1 MDKLK
6 SFVWLDFVTVKPYLT
21 GKNVWVFV
29 AMALFMTV
37 TSGSISSG
45 IYVGMMLGTLFIGYS
60 FAVGEKS
67 DMDALYITLSVNRK
81 TVVLGR
87 YIFTLLLNVCVVAFV
102 CIVALVGLP
111 IARLAGI
118 GSDGVG
124 DALWT
129 GVLLAALFAAVQA
142 IQLPIFFKYNYAKAK
157 VISIAPFV
165 ALMAAFVTF
174 TTIAKGTETVN
185 RVTGFIDNLN
195 LSWLIACAVLALVI
209 IMLGSYKLSLSFYKK
224 REF

>member
-6 SFVWLDFVTVKPYLT
+6 SFVWLDFVTVKPYFF
-21 GKNVWVFV
+21 GKNILVFV
-29 AMALFMTV
+29 ATALFMTV

-102 CIVALVGLP
+102 CSVALVGLP
-111 IARLAGI
+111 IARLVGI
-118 GSDGVG
+118 GGDGVG

-129 GVLLAALFAAVQA
+129 GVLLAALFAVVQA

-165 ALMAAFVTF
+165 ALMAAFVAF

-185 RVTGFIDNLN
+185 RVTGFIVNLN
-195 LSWLIACAVLALVI
+195 LSWLIVCAVLALVI